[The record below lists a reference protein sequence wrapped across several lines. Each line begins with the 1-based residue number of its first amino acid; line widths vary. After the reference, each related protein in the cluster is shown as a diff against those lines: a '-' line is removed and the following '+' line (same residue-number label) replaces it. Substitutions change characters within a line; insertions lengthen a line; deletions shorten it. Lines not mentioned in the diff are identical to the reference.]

1 MTAKAPHELTQSRRE
16 ALQAAAQWHARLC
29 SEDAGLADEQALQQW
44 LGSDPMHQW
53 AWQRVDQLQARLGRV
68 PGHLA
73 LNTLERAE
81 QHFSMSR
88 RSVLKGLA
96 LMLGTGTLGV
106 AAYRHAPVEHWLAD
120 HHTATGEIKQL
131 TLDDGTSL
139 ILNTA
144 SAVDIH
150 FNANERLVILREG
163 EIMVTTA
170 SDSAE
175 NPRPFIVQT
184 PQGRA
189 RAQGTRFSVRM
200 LEGET
205 QVAVF
210 EHSVA
215 VTTRTGAQ
223 NHCFAGQQLTFTA
236 DTASSPTGLAPTD
249 DAWTRQMLVVQ
260 NMRLDTFIAELSR
273 YRTGVLRC
281 APSVAHYRITGAF
294 RVDDTDQALHAL
306 SKSFPVSVN
315 FRTRY
320 WAMLDEKNNFRQ

>member
-1 MTAKAPHELTQSRRE
+1 MTVTAPHELAQSRRE
-16 ALQAAAQWHARLC
+16 ALQAAAQWYARLC
-29 SEDAGLADEQALQQW
+29 SEEAGPADEQALQQW
-44 LGSDPMHQW
+44 LDSDPMHQW

-81 QHFSMSR
+81 QHFSVSR

-96 LMLGTGTLGV
+96 LVLGTGTLGV
-106 AAYRHAPVEHWLAD
+106 AAYRHTTVEQWLAD

-131 TLDDGTSL
+131 TLADGTTL

-150 FNANERLVILREG
+150 FSANERLVILRGG
-163 EIMVTTA
+163 EIMITTA
-170 SDSAE
+170 SDSNE

-184 PQGRA
+184 PQGRV
-189 RAQGTRFSVRM
+189 RALGTRFSVRM
-200 LEGET
+200 LEAET

-210 EHSVA
+210 EHSVE
-215 VTTRTGAQ
+215 VTTHSGAQ
-223 NHCFAGQQLTFTA
+223 NQCPAGHQLTFTA
-236 DTASSPTGLAPTD
+236 DTASPLTSLAPTD
-249 DAWTRQMLVVQ
+249 DAWTNQMLVVQ
-260 NMRLDTFIAELSR
+260 NMPLDAFLAELGR

-281 APSVAHYRITGAF
+281 APSVANFRITGAF

-306 SKSFPVSVN
+306 GKSFPVSVN

-320 WAMLDEKNNFRQ
+320 WVTVDEEK

>member
-1 MTAKAPHELTQSRRE
+1 MASTAPHEVTQSRRE
-16 ALQAAAQWHARLC
+16 ALQAAAHWYARLC
-29 SEDAGLADEQALQQW
+29 SEEAGPADEQALQQW
-44 LGSDPMHQW
+44 LDSDPIHQW
-53 AWQRVDQLQARLGRV
+53 AWQRVDQLQVRLGRV
-68 PGHLA
+68 PNHLA

-106 AAYRHAPVEHWLAD
+106 AAYRHAPVELWFAD
-120 HHTATGEIKQL
+120 HHTATGATKQL
-131 TLDDGTSL
+131 TLADGSRL

-144 SAVDIH
+144 SAVDIR
-150 FNANERLVILREG
+150 FNANERLVILRAG
-163 EIMVTTA
+163 EVMVTTA
-170 SDSAE
+170 SDSAA

-184 PQGRA
+184 PQGRV
-189 RAQGTRFSVRM
+189 RAQGTRFAVRM
-200 LEGET
+200 LEAET

-210 EHSVA
+210 EHSVE
-215 VTTRTGAQ
+215 VTTRSGAQ
-223 NHCFAGQQLTFTA
+223 NQCLAGQQLTFTV
-236 DTASSPTGLAPTD
+236 DTASLPTELSPAD

-260 NMRLDTFIAELSR
+260 NMPLDAFLAELSR

-281 APSVAHYRITGAF
+281 APSVANYRITGAF

-320 WAMLDEKNNFRQ
+320 WVTVDEEK

>member
-1 MTAKAPHELTQSRRE
+1 MTVTAPHELTRSRRE
-16 ALQAAAQWHARLC
+16 ALQAAAQWYACLC
-29 SEDAGLADEQALQQW
+29 SEEAGPADEQALQQW
-44 LGSDPMHQW
+44 LDSDPMHQW

-81 QHFSMSR
+81 QHVSMSR

-96 LMLGTGTLGV
+96 LVLGTGTLGV
-106 AAYRHAPVEHWLAD
+106 TAYRHVPVEHWLAD
-120 HHTATGEIKQL
+120 HHTATGEVKQL
-131 TLDDGTSL
+131 TLEDGTRL

-150 FNANERLVILREG
+150 FTANERLVILRAG
-163 EIMVTTA
+163 EVMVTTA

-175 NPRPFIVQT
+175 NPRPFVVQT
-184 PQGRA
+184 PQGRV

-200 LEGET
+200 MEGET

-210 EHSVA
+210 EHSVE
-215 VTTRTGAQ
+215 VTTRTGSQ
-223 NHCFAGQQLTFTA
+223 NLCPAGQQLTFTA
-236 DTASSPTGLAPTD
+236 DTASPPTGLAPTD

-260 NMRLDTFIAELSR
+260 NMPLDAFLAELGR

-281 APSVAHYRITGAF
+281 APSVAHFRITGAF

-320 WAMLDEKNNFRQ
+320 WVAVDEKK

>member
-1 MTAKAPHELTQSRRE
+1 MSATAPQELTRARRE
-16 ALQAAAQWHARLC
+16 ALQAAAQWYARLC
-29 SEDAGLADEQALQQW
+29 SEEAGPEDEQALQRW
-44 LGSDPMHQW
+44 LGSDPLHQW

-73 LNTLERAE
+73 LKTLERAD
-81 QHFSMSR
+81 QHASMSR
-88 RSVLKGLA
+88 RGVLKGLA
-96 LMLGTGTLGV
+96 LLLGTGTLGV

-131 TLDDGTSL
+131 TLDDGSTL
-139 ILNTA
+139 MLNTA

-150 FNANERLVILREG
+150 FDANERLVVLREG

-184 PQGRA
+184 PQGRV

-200 LEGET
+200 LEAET

-210 EHSVA
+210 EHGVQ
-215 VTTRTGAQ
+215 VTTRAGAQ
-223 NHCFAGQQLTFTA
+223 NLCAAGQQLTFTTDA
-236 DTASSPTGLAPTD
+236 TSPPTSLVPTD

-260 NMRLDTFIAELSR
+260 DMRLDAFIAELSR
-273 YRTGVLRC
+273 YRAGVLRC
-281 APSVAHYRITGAF
+281 SPSVAHYRITGAF

-306 SKSFPVSVN
+306 TKSFPVSIDS
-315 FRTRY
+315 RTRY
-320 WAMLDEKNNFRQ
+320 WVVVDEKK

>member
-1 MTAKAPHELTQSRRE
+1 MASTAPHELNQSRRE
-16 ALQAAAQWHARLC
+16 ALQAAAQWYARLC
-29 SEDAGLADEQALQQW
+29 SEEAGPADEQALQQW
-44 LGSDPMHQW
+44 LSSDPMHQW

-88 RSVLKGLA
+88 RSVLRGLV

-106 AAYRHAPVEHWLAD
+106 AAYRHAPVELWLAD

-131 TLDDGTSL
+131 TLDDGTTL

-170 SDSAE
+170 SDSVE
-175 NPRPFIVQT
+175 SPRPFIVQT
-184 PQGRA
+184 PQGRV

-215 VTTRTGAQ
+215 VTTRTGSQ
-223 NHCFAGQQLTFTA
+223 NQCFAGQQLTFTA
-236 DTASSPTGLAPTD
+236 DTASPPTSLAPTD
-249 DAWTRQMLVVQ
+249 GAWTRQMLVVQ
-260 NMRLDTFIAELSR
+260 NMRLDAFLAELSR

-281 APSVAHYRITGAF
+281 APSVANYRITGAF

-320 WAMLDEKNNFRQ
+320 WAMVDEKK